1 MSKIDTRFE
10 YFFPAK
16 LIVFFTK
23 ERLIFK
29 VSESLPALFYLR
41 SLNEL
46 KKVES
51 HELTQLETQ
60 IKQQNYQF
68 KMAKRAKL
76 REL

>member
-29 VSESLPALFYLR
+29 VSESLPAFFYLR

-51 HELTQLETQ
+51 PE
-60 IKQQNYQF
+60 
-68 KMAKRAKL
+68 
-76 REL
+76 